1 MQFKLAET
9 YRYWWPVTV
18 RVPDPDNAGQILK
31 QKFRVLFEPLDRE
44 EQLAEG
50 ERAAGLKSMRDL
62 VDHEIQNALRVV
74 KGWDGVVG
82 EGDLLVP
89 FSEEM
94 LRQALRHSWFRDGLQ
109 AALKE
114 SLAGEEA
121 RLGN

>member
-18 RVPDPDNAGQILK
+18 RCPDPSNAGQIVE
-31 QKFRVLFEPLDRE
+31 QQFRALFEPLDRE

-50 ERAAGLKSMRDL
+50 EKAAGLTTMRAI
-62 VDHEIQNALRVV
+62 VDHEIETALRVV

-82 EGDLLVP
+82 DDGALVPYTPDLLK
-89 FSEEM
+89 
-94 LRQALRHSWFRDGLQ
+94 QALRHSWFRDGLQ
-109 AALKE
+109 RALKD
-114 SLAGEEA
+114 SLTGEAA

>member
-18 RVPDPDNAGQILK
+18 RVPDPETPGRFVK
-31 QKFRVLFEPLDRE
+31 QGFRVLFEPLDRE
-44 EQLAEG
+44 AQLAEA
-50 ERAAGLKSMRDL
+50 EKSAALKTMREL
-62 VDHEIQNALRVV
+62 VDHEIENALRVV
-74 KGWDGVVG
+74 RNWEGVVG
-82 EGDLLVP
+82 DDGILP

-94 LRQALRHSWFRDGLQ
+94 LKRALRHSWFRDGLQ
-109 AALKE
+109 QALKE